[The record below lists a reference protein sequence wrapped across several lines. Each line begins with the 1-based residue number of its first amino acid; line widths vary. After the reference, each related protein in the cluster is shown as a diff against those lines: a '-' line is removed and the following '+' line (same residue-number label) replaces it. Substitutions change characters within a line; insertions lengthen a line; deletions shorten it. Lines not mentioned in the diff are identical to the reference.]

1 MKYFKQ
7 TCKLIGS
14 KYTPDPTHT
23 DSAGTR
29 YYVRELADNTYSVG
43 PAVVNDINDLIA
55 LDPIPEEIRLKK
67 LREKCSQY
75 SQSRLDKFASNLGY
89 DNITTLRSAKLSSD
103 PRFYA
108 EGLAGQAAWDSEWS
122 VAQSFIASVEAG
134 LIAATF
140 DNYKSSLPV
149 SYTAPVYPV

>member
-29 YYVRELADNTYSVG
+29 YYVRELADNTSSVG
-43 PAVVNDINDLIA
+43 PAVVNDINDLIV
-55 LDPIPEEIRLKK
+55 LDSLPEEVRLAK
-67 LREKCSQY
+67 LRQKCSQY

-89 DNITTLRSAKLSSD
+89 DNITTLRSAKLSSV
-103 PRFYA
+103 PRFHA
-108 EGLAGQAAWDSEWS
+108 EGIAGQAAWDAEWGAAQEFI
-122 VAQSFIASVEAG
+122 VAVQLGSIT
-134 LIAATF
+134 ATF
-140 DNYKSSLPV
+140 DNYKTSLPT
-149 SYTAPVYPV
+149 SFTAPQY